1 MSHERWEYKVVDVSG
16 GLLGGGIKAAVLTEL
31 LGKEGQQ
38 GWELVSV
45 TQDTMHYIKLFLKRP
60 R

>member
-16 GLLGGGIKAAVLTEL
+16 GLLGTGIKAATLTEM